1 MIDLFNKLDISTS
14 ENNNPSDGVKQ
25 FTESP
30 TNTTNQNNLYN
41 IGKSIG
47 QHDSDIETIKK
58 NIKELEEKKINKP
71 NGKFFYFTIFVIISL
86 IITFIFYIINMFD
99 YYDCLINK
107 KLKCKQEK
115 PNFIKMF
122 KNTKETL
129 QP

>member
-25 FTESP
+25 FTETP

-58 NIKELEEKKINKP
+58 NIKELEEKYNKLDEKKLNKV
-71 NGKFFYFTIFVIISL
+71 NGKFFYSTIFVIIPL
-86 IITFIFYIINMFD
+86 IIAFIFYIINMKF
-99 YYDCLINK
+99 N
-107 KLKCKQEK
+107 
-115 PNFIKMF
+115 
-122 KNTKETL
+122 
-129 QP
+129 